1 MKQLTIFILGS
12 FLLWPSIGKTQE
24 HYSLDRLLKNAVE
37 NNHAIKKATLQEH
50 ESNAKRKEVAANGLP
65 QVEGRLSYSRIGIP
79 EIEISQELAESLP
92 EDIAPLLSGL
102 SDISALHTSSAGVT
116 VSQLLYSKTFLT
128 GVKQAKKAEDLYEV
142 MLRKTEEE
150 VIKDVASLYYQ
161 VLASNASLN
170 ILDENIEALEK
181 LYNILK
187 LQYENDFVKLT
198 DVNRL
203 KVTVTNLKT
212 QRETLQNGIQI
223 QKRFLKIIAGLP
235 VEEDIILDSISEVDA
250 NKMSQIP
257 GAFTLE
263 KLPTYQLLQ
272 KQNELAELEIESSKS
287 AFYPNLAAYGQF
299 NYSSYSSEFQF
310 KDYSNVNTIGLQA
323 TIPIFSSGMRKQKV
337 LQSQLKLEQN
347 MEDLKLNSKYLTTN
361 YKNASN
367 SLLSAWSNLQD
378 QKENKELAN
387 KVYEQ
392 VKLQFD
398 EGMAS
403 LTDLLNVETSL
414 LVAENLYN
422 QQLLKYKLAEIDL
435 LNTTG
440 QLKKLINN

>member
-1 MKQLTIFILGS
+1 MKQLTIFILAG
-12 FLLWPSIGKTQE
+12 LLLFPWKGESQE
-24 HYSLDRLLKNAVE
+24 NYTLSKLLKYAVE
-37 NNHAIKKATLQEH
+37 NSHAIKKATLQEC
-50 ESNAKRKEVAANGLP
+50 ESNAKRKEIVANGFP
-65 QVEGRLSYSRIGIP
+65 QIEGDLSYSRMGIP
-79 EIEISQELAESLP
+79 EIEISQEMMESLP
-92 EDIAPLLSGL
+92 EDITPLLSSL
-102 SDISALHTSSAGVT
+102 SDIKALHTSSASVT
-116 VSQLLYSKTFLT
+116 VSQLLYSKTYLT
-128 GVKQAKKAEDLYEV
+128 GVKQAQKAEELYEV
-142 MLRKTEEE
+142 MLQKTEEE
-150 VIKDVASLYYQ
+150 IINDVAILYYQ
-161 VLASNASLN
+161 ILANNATLN
-170 ILDENIEALEK
+170 ILDENIDALNK
-181 LYNILK
+181 LHAILK

-198 DVNRL
+198 DVSRL

-212 QRETLQNGIQI
+212 KRETLQNGIQI

-235 VEEDIILDSISEVDA
+235 IEEDIILDSISEADA

-272 KQNELAELEIESSKS
+272 KQNELTELEIESSKS

-299 NYSSYSSEFQF
+299 NYSSYSTEFQF

-347 MEDLKLNSKYLTTN
+347 LEDMKLNSKYLTAN

-414 LVAENLYN
+414 LDAENLYN
-422 QQLLKYKLAEIDL
+422 QQLLKYNMAEIDL

-440 QLKKLINN
+440 QLKTLINN